1 MSVHAVHPGTGASV
15 VVTDEALAHM
25 RVSGWMTQAE
35 WEEQQAAAAAAQ
47 EAADAKQ
54 AASAKTAAK
63 EK

>member
-15 VVTDEALAHM
+15 VVTEEALAHM

-35 WEEQQAAAAAAQ
+35 WAEQQAAAAAQ
-47 EAADAKQ
+47 EAAAEKQ
-54 AASAKTAAK
+54 AATVKTAAK